1 MSCVGTGLGGGGR
14 VGKTASEVWGEM
26 VKGGKV
32 RVTTRNALISAA
44 VLGALVAVIVID
56 ADAQQRNDRLV
67 RVDTLDGG
75 RIVVSNPDSPPT
87 GVQGT
92 PGLVE
97 VLRIGSLD
105 GTCDAFGE
113 ATSIAVDGDGRIY
126 VADRQASEIH
136 VFSPTGSA

>member
-1 MSCVGTGLGGGGR
+1 
-14 VGKTASEVWGEM
+14 M
-26 VKGGKV
+26 VIGV
-32 RVTTRNALISAA
+32 LLTTVTLP
-44 VLGALVAVIVID
+44 
-56 ADAQQRNDRLV
+56 ADAQQRNNPLV
-67 RVDTLDGG
+67 RVDTLNDG

-113 ATSIAVDGDGRIY
+113 VTSIAVDADGRIY
-126 VADRQASEIH
+126 VADRQANEIR
-136 VFSPTGSA
+136 VFSPTGECVRTFGRSGEGPGECAGLSPIIMQIPA